1 MHGMHSSTRVT
12 LPAAFEVAEIDYL
25 ALLIANMLERLIAH
39 NDKIPLLPESLTRFH
54 SRTVPNISILDYL
67 RRIIKWTKVEKSC
80 LLLTLHYVDQIC
92 ARIPLFTLSSLTCH
106 RFIISSITV
115 CSKGLCDSFCTNALY
130 ARVGGIPVTELNVLE
145 REFLRAIDW
154 RLMCTREVLQEYYIN
169 LIRTDSSGRFGLE
182 GAESEVEDSDMES
195 VSSRSA
201 SPMDVQVR
209 HRPSF
214 SLLGTRESSS
224 VLGDTATLPTI
235 EQNMA
240 FAALQHSLKKPP

>member
-1 MHGMHSSTRVT
+1 MPSPHPT
-12 LPAAFEVAEIDYL
+12 LRRPNL
-25 ALLIANMLERLIAH
+25 RSHPPLH
-39 NDKIPLLPESLTRFH
+39 PLLPHLPPLHNLIHHSLQQR
-54 SRTVPNISILDYL
+54 PL
-67 RRIIKWTKVEKSC
+67 R
-80 LLLTLHYVDQIC
+80 LLLHK
-92 ARIPLFTLSSLTCH
+92 RPLRPRRRHPRNRTKRPRT
-106 RFIISSITV
+106 RISSRNRLALNG
-115 CSKGLCDSFCTNALY
+115 SQDSPLP
-130 ARVGGIPVTELNVLE
+130 PV
-145 REFLRAIDW
+145 FLSHPFSQ
-154 RLMCTREVLQEYYIN
+154 CTREVLQEYYIN

-201 SPMDVQVR
+201 SPMDAQVR

-240 FAALQHSLKKPP
+240 FAALQHSLRKPP

>member
-1 MHGMHSSTRVT
+1 MHSSTRVT
-12 LPAAFEVAEIDYL
+12 LPAAFEVAEIDNL

-54 SRTVPNISILDYL
+54 SRTVPNISVLDYL

-92 ARIPLFTLSSLTCH
+92 ARMPLFTLSSLTCH
-106 RFIISSITV
+106 RFIIASITV

-145 REFLRAIDW
+145 REFLRVIDW

-169 LIRTDSSGRFGLE
+169 LIRTDSSGRFVLE
-182 GAESEVEDSDMES
+182 GAESEVEDSDMDS

-201 SPMDVQVR
+201 SPMDTQVR

-214 SLLGTRESSS
+214 SLLGNRAESSN

>member
-1 MHGMHSSTRVT
+1 MHSMHSSTRVT
-12 LPAAFEVAEIDYL
+12 LPATFEVAEIDSL

-54 SRTVPNISILDYL
+54 SRAVPNISVLDYL

-106 RFIISSITV
+106 RFIIASITV

-130 ARVGGIPVTELNVLE
+130 ARVGGIPVPELNVLE

-169 LIRTDSSGRFGLE
+169 LIRTDSSGRFLLE
-182 GAESEVEDSDMES
+182 GAESEVEDSDMDS
-195 VSSRSA
+195 ISSRSA

-224 VLGDTATLPTI
+224 VVGDIATLPTI

>member
-1 MHGMHSSTRVT
+1 M
-12 LPAAFEVAEIDYL
+12 PAAFEVAEIDYL

-54 SRTVPNISILDYL
+54 SRTVPNISVLDYL

-201 SPMDVQVR
+201 SPMDAQVR

-224 VLGDTATLPTI
+224 VIGDTATLPTI

>member
-54 SRTVPNISILDYL
+54 SRTVPNISVLDYL

-201 SPMDVQVR
+201 SPMDIQVR

>member
-1 MHGMHSSTRVT
+1 M
-12 LPAAFEVAEIDYL
+12 PAAFEVAEIDYL

-54 SRTVPNISILDYL
+54 SRTVPNISVLDYL

>member
-1 MHGMHSSTRVT
+1 M
-12 LPAAFEVAEIDYL
+12 PAAFEVAEIDYL

-54 SRTVPNISILDYL
+54 SRTVPNISVLDYL

-201 SPMDVQVR
+201 SPMDIQVR

>member
-1 MHGMHSSTRVT
+1 MHSSTRVT

-54 SRTVPNISILDYL
+54 SRTVPNISVLDYL

-201 SPMDVQVR
+201 SPMDAQVR

-224 VLGDTATLPTI
+224 VIGDTATLPTI

>member
-1 MHGMHSSTRVT
+1 MHSSTRVT

-54 SRTVPNISILDYL
+54 SRTVPNISVLDYL

-214 SLLGTRESSS
+214 SLLGTREPSS
-224 VLGDTATLPTI
+224 VPGDTATLPTI